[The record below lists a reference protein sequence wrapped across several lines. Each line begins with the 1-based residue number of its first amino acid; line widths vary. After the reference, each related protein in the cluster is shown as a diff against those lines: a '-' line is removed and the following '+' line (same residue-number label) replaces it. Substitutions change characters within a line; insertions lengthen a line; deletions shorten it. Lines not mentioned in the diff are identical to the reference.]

1 MKEFFSSFFSSAN
14 IIVRAK
20 VYLISSVS
28 ALLPLRGAWLR
39 SCYPRVLYR
48 PPRSRR
54 FAQLPIS
61 PACLNADAF
70 AGCLRP
76 ARWSE

>member
-48 PPRSRR
+48 PPISSIGTVADSPRMPKCGCFCWV
-54 FAQLPIS
+54 FAPC
-61 PACLNADAF
+61 PVV
-70 AGCLRP
+70 
-76 ARWSE
+76 